1 MVIRFTKRK
10 DKTYTLACLR
20 DNGSSTW
27 STYPPSSNFAQHDLV
42 HFAVE
47 TTLGYRDAFYGLL
60 AGGRD
65 IPSFGE
71 RDQTTGKSPTVPLQ
85 AAQTEFIVSLL
96 QAELYDQEIN
106 GDFMATLA
114 LACGNLEVPV
124 ITAEQLDQIRRRIRA
139 LLKDWADLPAGGS
152 LEFTF

>member
-1 MVIRFTKRK
+1 MLVRFTKGK
-10 DKTYTLACLR
+10 HKTYSLTCVR

-27 STYPPSSNFAQHDLV
+27 STYPSSSNFAQHDLV

-106 GDFMATLA
+106 EDFMATLA
-114 LACGNLEVPV
+114 LACGNLDVPV
-124 ITAEQLDQIRRRIRA
+124 ITAEQLDQIRRRIKVV
-139 LLKDWADLPAGGS
+139 LKQWADLPPGEF